1 MAVEPITSVTA
12 MRLKRLASLV
22 SLMTLF
28 GSLGPSSAQSLA
40 DAAKKAEERRKA
52 RPAPKKVYTNKD
64 LPGADVAPPPDAK
77 DADAAKS
84 TEAAKPA
91 TDAKDPKDAKDKDAK
106 DKDAPVKDQA
116 YWAGRKKVLQDQL
129 ERDQTYAEA
138 LQSRVNALSTDFVNR
153 DDPAQ
158 RGAIA
163 RDRQKA
169 TAELTRLK
177 QQILD
182 DKKALADLD
191 EEARRAGVPPGWL
204 R

>member
-1 MAVEPITSVTA
+1 
-12 MRLKRLASLV
+12 MRLKRFASFVSLV
-22 SLMTLF
+22 TLF
-28 GSLGPSSAQSLA
+28 VGVVPSSAQSLA
-40 DAAKKAEERRKA
+40 DAAKKAEERRKSK
-52 RPAPKKVYTNKD
+52 PAPKKVYTNKD
-64 LPGADVAPPPDAK
+64 LPGADAQQPDPARDEAADKDKAAAQPAQKPKDEKDAK
-77 DADAAKS
+77 DAQD
-84 TEAAKPA
+84 
-91 TDAKDPKDAKDKDAK
+91 KDKG
-106 DKDAPVKDQA
+106 PVKDQA
-116 YWAGRKKVLQDQL
+116 YWAGRKKALQDQL
-129 ERDQTYAEA
+129 ERDQTYAEG

-158 RGAIA
+158 RGVIA

-182 DKKALADLD
+182 DKKALADLE

>member
-1 MAVEPITSVTA
+1 MAFRPITVIS
-12 MRLKRLASLV
+12 MRVERLVASV
-22 SLMTLF
+22 SLIALF
-28 GSLGPSSAQSLA
+28 AGALPAAGQTLA

-64 LPGADVAPPPDAK
+64 LPGADAQQPDPASDAAAADKDKSAAQTAQKAK
-77 DADAAKS
+77 D
-84 TEAAKPA
+84 E
-91 TDAKDPKDAKDKDAK
+91 KDGKDAQDKAK
-106 DKDAPVKDQA
+106 EPAKDQA
-116 YWAGRKKVLQDQL
+116 YWAGRKKALQDQL

-158 RGAIA
+158 RGTIA

-182 DKKALADLD
+182 DKKALADLE